1 MCKSI
6 TDKKF
11 FFQFIQHT
19 NTQHTHTHAHVIVL
33 TLNFILC
40 EWNDFYVC
48 LSIAMKHK
56 YGPRRVVPRTLSDEI
71 SCLKGVNE
79 D

>member
-1 MCKSI
+1 MSLFISSIVRQSIQIYQRRHMCKSI

-19 NTQHTHTHAHVIVL
+19 NTQHTHTHAH
-33 TLNFILC
+33 
-40 EWNDFYVC
+40 
-48 LSIAMKHK
+48 
-56 YGPRRVVPRTLSDEI
+56 RVVPRTLSDET